1 MGIQKINELRQLLIS
16 PPGSEKIGPKYT
28 KNKKINTSTAN
39 HKQKKTTKPS
49 TNKEETTERT
59 PRRPLMMRCT
69 VPPGQSLYPQAK
81 KVACSLRA
89 GRLNANGLGPAA
101 RVPPRVLPG
110 ASVGAENRGSSP
122 TSCPACTPRPFYLL
136 H

>member
-69 VPPGQSLYPQAK
+69 VPPGSHCTLKQRKWPAAFVPAASTLMA
-81 KVACSLRA
+81 
-89 GRLNANGLGPAA
+89 LGPQPECHP
-101 RVPPRVLPG
+101 VPCQAPQ
-110 ASVGAENRGSSP
+110 
-122 TSCPACTPRPFYLL
+122 
-136 H
+136 